1 VQATGRVE
9 ISKTK
14 TPAGINH
21 PKETL
26 TIAKNVSAIQIAKS
40 TAQTEVVRAVSR
52 IEIARSSMEASL
64 TDGMPALKKESLKN
78 LEEIKAKATANIS
91 SYLAKIEIVKS
102 HMLSKIASEV
112 AAVEIA
118 KINANEIDKVVETQS
133 TTYPKMLIKKN

>member
-1 VQATGRVE
+1 MQATGRVE

-14 TPAGINH
+14 TPAEINH

-26 TIAKNVSAIQIAKS
+26 TIAKNVSA
-40 TAQTEVVRAVSR
+40 

-133 TTYPKMLIKKN
+133 TTYPKILIKKALIKKN